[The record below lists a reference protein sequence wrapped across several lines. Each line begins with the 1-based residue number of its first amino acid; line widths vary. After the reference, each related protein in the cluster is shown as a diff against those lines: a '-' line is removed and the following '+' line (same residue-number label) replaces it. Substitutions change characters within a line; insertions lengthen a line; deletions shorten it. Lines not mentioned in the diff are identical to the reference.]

1 MARPVKP
8 EPTGECLLSHSAR
21 SEGENTCEMNYFVLM
36 NQARKGEALLIFT
49 PGQKKIAVEDQTRE
63 RGDAELDGGMD
74 GRG

>member
-8 EPTGECLLSHSAR
+8 EPTGECLPSHSA
-21 SEGENTCEMNYFVLM
+21 SGGGENTCEMNYFVLM
-36 NQARKGEALLIFT
+36 NQARNGEALLVFT
-49 PGQKKIAVEDQTRE
+49 PGQKKIAVEEQTRE